1 MGKRPSMASAS
12 TVPGAPGALV
22 DAGQPVAPARV
33 VRCRAPLETAMF
45 RTRPARKP
53 RDPARTTLP
62 RRGFRLDFL
71 GATGTVT
78 GSRYLLTASGHRVLV
93 DCGLFQ
99 GYKPLRLRNWER
111 FPVDPARIEAVVLT
125 HAHLDH
131 SGYLPLL
138 VRQGFRGPVFCTA
151 PTAALCRLLLLDS
164 AHLLEEE
171 AKYANRKGTS
181 KHHPALPLYTQADAE
196 AALRQLRVVRM
207 GEAFVPVPGMTATCR
222 GAGHILGAASVTLE
236 HDGTRIGFSG
246 DLGRSDDLVMP
257 APEPPGPA
265 DLLVVESTYGDR
277 RHATADAEAELGAVV
292 ARVAARGGV
301 VVIPAFAVGRAQV
314 LLHLLGRLKARG
326 AIPRALPVYLN
337 SPMADEATLLY
348 ARFPAAH
355 LLSPADT
362 HALRDSA
369 TVITTAEQ
377 SKALNRRHGPMVIIS
392 ASGMATGGRVIHHLR
407 AFAPDPRNAIV
418 LAGFQ
423 AGGTRGAKLA
433 AGDATL
439 RIFGEDVPVRAEVVQ
454 LGASSAHAD
463 ADGLI
468 AWLRSAPEAPRRV
481 FVTHGEPAAADALR
495 LRIDRELGWRADVPD
510 WLQAVD
516 LHALA
521 GRAAT
526 PVAVVPVRVPDA
538 DPAPV

>member
-1 MGKRPSMASAS
+1 MQVNRARRRACFD
-12 TVPGAPGALV
+12 AP
-22 DAGQPVAPARV
+22 RH
-33 VRCRAPLETAMF
+33 RRTAMYRAHGT
-45 RTRPARKP
+45 RTARKS
-53 RDPARTTLP
+53 PATGKGARHP
-62 RRGFRLDFL
+62 ARRGFRLDFL

-78 GSRYLLTASGHRVLV
+78 GSRYLLNASGQRLLV

-99 GYKPLRLRNWER
+99 GYKTLRLRNWQR
-111 FPVDPARIEAVVLT
+111 FPIDPSRLDAVVLT

-138 VRQGFRGPVFCTA
+138 VRQGFRGPVYCTA
-151 PTAALCRLLLLDS
+151 PTAALCAILLADS

-171 AKYANRKGTS
+171 ARYANRKGTS
-181 KHHPALPLYTQADAE
+181 KHHPALPLYTQEDAA
-196 AALRQLRVVRM
+196 AALRLLRPVAM
-207 GEAFVPVPGMTATCR
+207 GESFAPVPGVRACYR

-246 DLGRSDDLVMP
+246 DLGRDDDLLMP
-257 APEPPGPA
+257 APEPPAPA

-277 RHATADAEAELGAVV
+277 RHPAADAEAELGAVV

-301 VVIPAFAVGRAQV
+301 VVIPAFAVGRAQA

-337 SPMADEATLLY
+337 SPMADEATRLY
-348 ARFPAAH
+348 ARFPQAHRLSAQDAA
-355 LLSPADT
+355 
-362 HALRDSA
+362 ALHSSA
-369 TVITTAEQ
+369 IVITTAEQ
-377 SKALNRRHGPMVIIS
+377 SIELNRRHGPMVILS

-433 AGDATL
+433 AHEPTL

-463 ADGLI
+463 ADGLV
-468 AWLRSAPEAPRRV
+468 AWLRSAPAEPQRV

-495 LRIDRELGWRADVPD
+495 LRIERELGWRAEVPD
-510 WLQAVD
+510 WLQSVD
-516 LHALA
+516 LHAAA
-521 GRAAT
+521 GRAER
-526 PVAVVPVRVPDA
+526 PAVVPAAQVETT
-538 DPAPV
+538 PV